1 MKKLKRVLEVAAVFI
16 TFAVM
21 VFAAMFMVIGAVR
34 CVWCLVTE
42 MMPTFMEY
50 GSLAAVMVVCGTI
63 GAMLFITDT
72 EE

>member
-1 MKKLKRVLEVAAVFI
+1 MKKLKRILQGTFVFI

-21 VFAAMFMVIGAVR
+21 IFAAMFLVIGAAR
-34 CVWCLVTE
+34 CVWCFVTE
-42 MMPTFMEY
+42 TMPTFMEY
-50 GSLAAVMVVCGTI
+50 GSLAAVMAVCGLI